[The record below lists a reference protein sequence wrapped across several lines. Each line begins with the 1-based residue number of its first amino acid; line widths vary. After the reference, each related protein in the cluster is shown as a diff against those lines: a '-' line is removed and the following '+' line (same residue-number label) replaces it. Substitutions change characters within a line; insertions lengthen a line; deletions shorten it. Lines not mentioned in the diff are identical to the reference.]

1 MNYAIN
7 SEKELLDINNVID
20 RRIEDCLAKSASVGD
35 ICIIDGIETIC
46 FRTET
51 SYKLFV
57 DKNHD
62 LVYYFDGNDY
72 SDQSLPENLA
82 YEWGGLG
89 TETGIRNTTIGAG
102 LSNTNSLIEMN
113 LASSSDREVV
123 WNKIKEFRGA
133 HSDRWFLPSY
143 NEIQLFRDGT
153 TIYTSLSNIALTT
166 APVYGFYVTSSEIM
180 ESIAEPSQSVFAIR
194 IASTSG
200 YSTTPKDY
208 IRARY
213 RLCCRVDLI

>member
-7 SEKELLDINNVID
+7 SEKELLDINKIID

-35 ICIIDGIETIC
+35 ICIIDGIETVC

-62 LVYYFDGNDY
+62 LIYYFDGNDY

-89 TETGIRNTTIGAG
+89 TETGVQAKDIGAG

-123 WNKIKEFRGA
+123 WNKIKEFRED
-133 HSDRWFLPSY
+133 HSNRWFLPSY
-143 NEIQLFRDGT
+143 DEIQLFRNGSDT
-153 TIYTSLSNIALTT
+153 YNLLNNVANTT
-166 APVYGFYVTSSEIM
+166 APIYGFYFSSTEYYDNTSSLT
-180 ESIAEPSQSVFAIR
+180 PGQSAYAIK
-194 IASTSG
+194 IGSTGGFSASV
-200 YSTTPKDY
+200 KDY
-208 IRARY
+208 I
-213 RLCCRVDLI
+213 